1 MAVIHPILADTS
13 AGISELKKDPMEVL
27 RQSNG
32 APVVII
38 NRDQPVFYVVP
49 NAVYEALLET
59 LDDIEVSE
67 IAKARKDQKEIEV
80 NCGDKKKFCL
90 SQNRVIYPVD

>member
-1 MAVIHPILADTS
+1 MTMAVIHPILADTS

-49 NAVYEALLET
+49 TAAYEALLDK
-59 LDDIEVSE
+59 LDDIELAE
-67 IAKARKDQKEIEV
+67 IVKARKDQKEIEV
-80 NCGDKKKFCL
+80 DLGDQED
-90 SQNRVIYPVD
+90 SV